1 MNMPIFMVIDDENV
15 LLLKARHIYKMLGQ
29 VARLTG
35 KGARLTAKGARLL
48 GQSARLT
55 GQGATW
61 G

>member
-35 KGARLTAKGARLL
+35 KGARLT
-48 GQSARLT
+48 

>member
-29 VARLTG
+29 GARLTG
-35 KGARLTAKGARLL
+35 KGARLL